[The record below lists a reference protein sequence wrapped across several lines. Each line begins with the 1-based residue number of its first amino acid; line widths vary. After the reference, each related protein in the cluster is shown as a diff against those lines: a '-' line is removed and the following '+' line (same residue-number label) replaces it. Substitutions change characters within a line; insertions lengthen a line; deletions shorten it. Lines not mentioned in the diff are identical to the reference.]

1 MNMADNQWND
11 ELRGPEGTPR
21 QPNRSGDQWDDAPP
35 PKAGMSSGMKVFLI
49 LVAILGC
56 CCVVCCGVVGFLG
69 YSFMPKVSQNAAD
82 VNAAKDEMAQ
92 ITLPAGFEPNNMV
105 KMDNMMM
112 SMIAVSYHNPAVHG
126 EITMAEFRLKV
137 GNAKQ
142 QDEQMHQQLE
152 RQGFGNPKRL
162 TNTKSDAKTISIK
175 GQECNFSFK
184 TGTDPGTH
192 KKMREISGVFQGKQA
207 PVMIS
212 IQMDDSAYKEDAI
225 VKMLEAVK

>member
-1 MNMADNQWND
+1 MADNQWND

-92 ITLPAGFEPNNMV
+92 ITLLAGFEPNNMV

-152 RQGFGNPKRL
+152 RQGFGNPKRPHEHEERCQDDL
-162 TNTKSDAKTISIK
+162 HQRPGVQLQFQNRDRPRHA
-175 GQECNFSFK
+175 QENARDQRSVSREA
-184 TGTDPGTH
+184 GTRHDLHPDG
-192 KKMREISGVFQGKQA
+192 RFGVQRRCDRQNAGG
-207 PVMIS
+207 
-212 IQMDDSAYKEDAI
+212 D
-225 VKMLEAVK
+225 